1 MKYPDFESSIL
12 EFKQELPKNEQI
24 IKTAVGFCNQNGGKI
39 VIGVSNTR
47 DVIGVSE
54 TEIQRALEYLD
65 KTIYETSSP
74 PILPLVHAQR
84 MGDKALLLIEISKG
98 MNKPHYV
105 KSEGLERG
113 VYVRLGRNTLRA
125 NADLVEELKWQS
137 RGLSFDT
144 LPVYHAQK
152 THLEIK
158 KLKKWTDAQLL
169 ASHILAEEHGKKYPT
184 AAGLLLFSSEPQR
197 FFPEAITICTHFSGM
212 KGREAIASL
221 DCSGTL
227 FQQLDTAYD
236 FILSRLSRSYSI
248 RGKKR
253 VEKLEIPEI
262 AIREILINALVHRNY
277 HIPGPIKIAI
287 YDHQIEI
294 FSPGCFPGPLVPN
307 NLHLGLTYIRN
318 VGIGRIFREAGLIEK
333 LGSGF
338 LTVFDSYA
346 QAGLLKPEIIE
357 GENYIKCVLP
367 RVKDRAV
374 KSSDSTRILALLS
387 RIGEISIS
395 DIIKDLGL
403 SRASAGRKLSTM
415 VTEGLLVQ
423 TGSGRMTRYHDSR
436 S

>member
-39 VIGVSNTR
+39 IIGINNTR
-47 DVIGVSE
+47 DVIGIPE
-54 TEIQRALEYLD
+54 AEIQRALEYLD

-84 MGDKALLLIEISKG
+84 IGEKTLLLIEISKG
-98 MNKPHYV
+98 MNKPYYV

-125 NADLVEELKWQS
+125 NADLIEELKWQS

-144 LPVYHAQK
+144 LPVYHAQRHDLD
-152 THLEIK
+152 TK
-158 KLKKWTDAQLL
+158 KLKKLTEEQLL
-169 ASHILAEEHGKKYPT
+169 SNHILAEEHGKKYPT
-184 AAGLLLFSSEPQR
+184 ATGLLLFGLNPQR
-197 FFPEAITICTHFSGM
+197 FFPEAITICSHFSGT
-212 KGREAIASL
+212 KGREAIASI
-221 DCSGTL
+221 DCTGTL
-227 FQQLDTAYD
+227 FEQLDAAYA
-236 FILSRLSRSYSI
+236 FILGRLSRSYSI

-253 VEKLEIPEI
+253 IEKLEIPEI

-294 FSPGCFPGPLVPN
+294 FSPGCFPGPLVPS

-318 VGIGRIFREAGLIEK
+318 IGIGRAFREAGLIEK

-346 QAGLLKPEIIE
+346 QSGLLKPEIIE

-367 RVKDRAV
+367 RTKDLRTD
-374 KSSDSTRILALLS
+374 SSDSSKILALLN

-395 DIIKDLGL
+395 DVIKDLSL
-403 SRASAGRKLSTM
+403 SRANAGRKLAAL
-415 VTEGLLVQ
+415 VAEGLLVQ
-423 TGSGRMTRYHDSR
+423 TGSGRMTRYSNKPN
-436 S
+436 